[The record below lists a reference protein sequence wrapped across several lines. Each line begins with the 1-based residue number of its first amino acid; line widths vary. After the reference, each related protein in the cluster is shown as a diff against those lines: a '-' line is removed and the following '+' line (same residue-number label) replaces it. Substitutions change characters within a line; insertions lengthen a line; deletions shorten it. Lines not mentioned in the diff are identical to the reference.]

1 MFQNITFIAIM
12 FRQAAVRNLNASLAA
27 RRAFHKS
34 PVAAVKTPG
43 EVAHDVNMGLGQGLA
58 SAIEKGEKVAHKAAE
73 TIGTPSCP
81 GERCHFLVD
90 CAPCRLRNGN
100 DQGRNWRKSG

>member
-1 MFQNITFIAIM
+1 MFQNIAFNTIIM
-12 FRQAAVRNLNASLAA
+12 FRQAAVRNLNASVAA

-43 EVAHDVNMGLGQGLA
+43 EVAHDVNMGLGKGLA

-73 TIGTPSCP
+73 TIGTS
-81 GERCHFLVD
+81 
-90 CAPCRLRNGN
+90 
-100 DQGRNWRKSG
+100 Q